1 MEAVLQPGEVLFIP
15 QYWWHHIEN
24 VSDGCI
30 SLNFWF
36 KDTKKPERVILPL
49 SATQHLA
56 MRRNVEKLVVSKVG
70 AKEAQRILPL
80 LAASLPTEALVSELR
95 TEIVT
100 LLANVL
106 PPQRID
112 EWLRELTD
120 HRFDLGVPDGTQGGA
135 TEQAAQLI

>member
-1 MEAVLQPGEVLFIP
+1 MLQPGEVLFIP

-120 HRFDLGVPDGTQGGA
+120 HRFDLGVPDGSQGGA